1 MNTSSSNNMNS
12 QYQNTTDTSAA
23 VTYICGKCGND
34 VELKST
40 DPLICKECQGRI
52 FYKRELEEQFNFKQF
67 KYE

>member
-52 FYKRELEEQFNFKQF
+52 FYKKRTRRAVQFQAI
-67 KYE
+67 